1 MSTAVT
7 SSKPK
12 SRINVAQV
20 REKILGYLMIA
31 PAVLIIG
38 IFGLFPIFYSIYMS
52 AFNWRVKKGDYLG
65 FGEGSN
71 FQDLFGDGQG
81 LIIFILGLI
90 LLGAAYWFWNS
101 AFKSNKTFHKV
112 AKIIAALLLIGFGI
126 AFSTGWDMMAA
137 SGDGEFF
144 KSLTITLYYALLT
157 VPTQLLIGL
166 ILAYILFQNI
176 KGKEIFRMFY
186 FLPYITPPVATALVF
201 RTIFSPRDT
210 ALANTVLGLFQVQP
224 LEWLYEKTPIVN
236 MLLQTDTEGFWAGP
250 SLALITIAIFGVWTF
265 VGYDTVIYLAGL
277 GNISKEVYEAAEID
291 GSNGWHLF
299 WNITFP
305 LISPVSFYLLL
316 ISFIGT
322 FKAFNHIY
330 VMRVPSASD
339 SVITASVKVFDT
351 FYKENNFGYAATQAI
366 VLFLVIAG
374 LTFAQNKLLGRKV
387 FYG

>member
-1 MSTAVT
+1 MDNAIVRRS
-7 SSKPK
+7 PK
-12 SRINVAQV
+12 ARLGSGQIK
-20 REKILGYLMIA
+20 EKILGYLLIA
-31 PAVLIIG
+31 PAVLIIA
-38 IFGLFPIFYSIYMS
+38 IFGLFPIFYSVYMS
-52 AFNWRVKKGDYLG
+52 TFNWRVKKGEFVGLG
-65 FGEGSN
+65 NFQQLFGE
-71 FQDLFGDGQG
+71 GQG
-81 LIIFILGLI
+81 LIIFVVGLI
-90 LLGAAYWFWNS
+90 LLGVAYWLWNS

-112 AKIIAALLLIGFGI
+112 AKIAAALLLIGFGV
-126 AFSTGWDMMAA
+126 AFSTGWNMMTAN
-137 SGDGEFF
+137 GDGEFF

-166 ILAYILFQNI
+166 VLAYILFQNI

-210 ALANTVLGLFQVQP
+210 ALANTLLSAFNVQP
-224 LEWLYEKTPIVN
+224 LEWLYEKTPVVN
-236 MLLQTDTEGFWAGP
+236 MLLQTEYEGFWAGP
-250 SLALITIAIFGVWTF
+250 SLAIITIAIFGVWTF
-265 VGYDTVIYLAGL
+265 AGYDTVIYLAGL
-277 GNISKEVYEAAEID
+277 GNISKDVYEAAEID

-366 VLFLVIAG
+366 ILFLVIAG

>member
-1 MSTAVT
+1 MSTAV
-7 SSKPK
+7 SNEQPK
-12 SRINVAQV
+12 SKLNAARIK
-20 REKILGYLMIA
+20 EKLLGYLMIS
-31 PAVLIIG
+31 PAVIIIG
-38 IFGLFPIFYSIYMS
+38 VFGLFPIFYSIYMS
-52 AFNWRVKKGDYLG
+52 TFNWRVSKGDFVGLG
-65 FGEGSN
+65 N

-81 LIIFILGLI
+81 LIIFVIGLV
-90 LLGAAYWFWNS
+90 LLGVAYWLWNS
-101 AFKSNKTFHKV
+101 ASRSKITFQKI
-112 AKIIAALLLIGFGI
+112 AKFIAAILFI
-126 AFSTGWDMMAA
+126 AFGVAFATGWDLMTT

-144 KSLTITLYYALLT
+144 KSLTITFYYALLT
-157 VPTQLLIGL
+157 VPTQLIIGL
-166 ILAYILFQNI
+166 VLAYILFQNI

-210 ALANTVLGLFQVQP
+210 ALANTVLNLFNVQP
-224 LEWLYEKTPIVN
+224 LEWLYEKSALLN
-236 MLLQTDTEGFWAGP
+236 MVFQGEVEGFWAGP

-265 VGYDTVIYLAGL
+265 AGYDTVIYLAGL
-277 GNISKEVYEAAEID
+277 GNISKDVYEAAEID

-339 SVITASVKVFDT
+339 TVVTASLEVFDT
-351 FYKENNFGYAATQAI
+351 FYKQNNFGYAATQAI

-374 LTFAQNKLLGRKV
+374 LTFVQNKLLGRKV